1 MDGSLVIAI
10 VLVVLAVVL
19 VIAAVVILARYT
31 HSSSANTTQRAQVTG
46 EKRRPRPEQGVA
58 GSWSYKPP
66 IPSSPVTT
74 EPVTW
79 PVDPAVDTSDQVL
92 TAWGYLEAQVGELT
106 VAGYMCDVLHL
117 PDDTMCVVVDF
128 TTKATFNDYGELV
141 SSSKHVR
148 AYLTCDLDRLQNT
161 GPTVHGEVETSG
173 QWAELDTSRLV
184 NSGGSMLQIVDQVR
198 QIANAK

>member
-31 HSSSANTTQRAQVTG
+31 NSSSANTT
-46 EKRRPRPEQGVA
+46 
-58 GSWSYKPP
+58 
-66 IPSSPVTT
+66 
-74 EPVTW
+74 TW

-92 TAWGYLEAQVGELT
+92 TAWGYLEAQLGELT
-106 VAGYMCDVLHL
+106 VAGYRCDVLHL
-117 PDDTMCVVVDF
+117 PDDTMCVVIDF
-128 TTKATFNDYGELV
+128 TTKATFNGYGELV

-148 AYLTCDLDRLQNT
+148 AYLTCDPDRLQIT

-198 QIANAK
+198 QIANAKQ